1 MQEKYRLF
9 GPTVAAFSVAAAT
22 LLLQLVQTRIFS
34 VVYWNHIVYF
44 IVSVALLGFGI
55 SGTWMSFG
63 KDSRLARVLTVPL
76 AGFLFFISTLISS
89 LAMTQLDVNT
99 AAIATSKANQWLLY
113 LTYACAVL
121 PYFFSGWILGL
132 VYRDYAEHM
141 NFLYFADLV
150 GAATGCMLFLVL
162 IHPLGAVTLVGIA
175 AALVTFPAFALNLRS
190 RVSLYGGLLC
200 AVVLAIVILF
210 QSEIDRNIQP
220 EKTKAIVSMYEISG
234 GQRPIEPSIELS
246 EWNPISRIDITGNV
260 RHRGEYRVFIDGDA
274 WTSLFLDRKS
284 PRTTWNHETECL
296 ITWASPYLLKQA
308 PDSVLVIGSGGG
320 VDVLNALRAEAKQ
333 IDAIE
338 INPTTARVVKEEF
351 KDDTKQI
358 FGRPEV
364 SVYNEEGRSF
374 VRRGGKQYDVIVMN
388 AIDTFAALSSGA
400 YVLSESYLYTVEAMK
415 DYITHLTPGGIL
427 NISRWKTPAESVRLF
442 TVMLEAMY
450 ELGYSNPE
458 SHLVAVFNPQN
469 GFIGIMASNQ
479 PFSEEHINIVRDHV
493 QRHKLEMVFPLRAG
507 DNAYAIQRTYKKYAE
522 LRNRGEELDTIAE
535 FNYDARPVWDDS
547 PFFFN
552 FLSVKQL
559 FMARYTSSA
568 SQILR
573 GGRASLTLFTLL
585 GLLTLAVV
593 LFMFLPL
600 LKRGR
605 AHIPRFTSW
614 LLYFMC
620 LGIAFIFVEIAL
632 MQRFSLLLGH
642 PARSLALVLA
652 TLLLFAGIG
661 SQMRGMLGIPLWVGM
676 AGGIVAIL
684 TAAFVYPHIVPL
696 VLGWELWQRGLVT
709 AAMVAPLGFFM
720 GMPFPEG
727 IRLVATHARDAVPW
741 MWGVNGGATVLGS
754 VLAIILAMATNF
766 TTVFVVAAAGYTLAL
781 YLFTRRL
788 QTIPA
793 P

>member
-1 MQEKYRLF
+1 M
-9 GPTVAAFSVAAAT
+9 AAAT

-34 VVYWNHIVYF
+34 VVYWNHVVYF
-44 IVSVALLGFGI
+44 IVSIALLGFGI

-76 AGFLFFISTLISS
+76 AAVLFFVSTLVSS
-89 LAMTQLDVNT
+89 LAMTQLDINT
-99 AAIATSKANQWLLY
+99 ASVATVKSNQYLLY

-150 GAATGCMLFLVL
+150 GAASGCFLFLAL
-162 IHPLGAVTLVGIA
+162 IGPLGAVTLVVIA
-175 AALVTFPAFALNLRS
+175 AGLVTLPALALNPRS
-190 RVSLYGGLLC
+190 RISLYGGAICL
-200 AVVLAIVILF
+200 ATAAAIVVF
-210 QSEIDRNIQP
+210 ERDIDRSIQP
-220 EKTKAIVSMYEISG
+220 EETKALVSLYKAAG
-234 GQRPIEPSIELS
+234 HVPAIEPSIEFS
-246 EWNPISRIDITGNV
+246 EWNSISRIDVTGSV
-260 RHRGEYRVFIDGDA
+260 RHPREKRIFIDGDA
-274 WTSLFLDRKS
+274 WTGMAVHWTHPPSD
-284 PRTTWNHETECL
+284 WNPERECL
-296 ITWASPYLLKQA
+296 ITWASPYLLIPK

-320 VDVLNALRAEAKQ
+320 VDVLNSLRANPSHV
-333 IDAIE
+333 DAVE
-338 INPTTARVVKEEF
+338 INPTTARIVKQEYGKQTKVV
-351 KDDTKQI
+351 

-364 SVYNEEGRSF
+364 DVHNEEGRSF
-374 VRRGGKQYDVIVMN
+374 VRRSGRQYDVIVMN
-388 AIDTFAALSSGA
+388 AIDTFAALNSGA

-450 ELGYSNPE
+450 ELGYETPE
-458 SHLVAVFNPQN
+458 RHILAVFNPFN
-469 GFIGIMASNQ
+469 GFIGIMAGNR
-479 PFSEEHINIVRDHV
+479 PFSDIQIETVREHAERN
-493 QRHKLEMVFPLRAG
+493 KLNMMFPVAQE
-507 DNAYAIQRTYKKYAE
+507 DMTYAIQKTYKQYAD
-522 LRNRGEELDTIAE
+522 LRQTGKQLDAVKQWE
-535 FNYDARPVWDDS
+535 FDARPVWDDS

-552 FLSVKQL
+552 FLSVRKL
-559 FMARYTSSA
+559 LMARYSSGA
-568 SQILR
+568 AEILR

-585 GLLTLAVV
+585 FWLTVAVLV
-593 LFMFLPL
+593 FMFLPL

-605 AHIPRFTSW
+605 ARIPRFPSW
-614 LLYFMC
+614 LVYFIC

-642 PARSLALVLA
+642 PARSLATVLA

-661 SQMRGMLGIPLWVGM
+661 SQMRATLRIPLAVGISGAIVTILV
-676 AGGIVAIL
+676 AG
-684 TAAFVYPHIVPL
+684 FVYPSIVPL
-696 VLGWELWQRGLVT
+696 TLGWPLWQRGVVT

-727 IRLVATHARDAVPW
+727 IRLVSIHGRDAVPW

-754 VLAIILAMATNF
+754 VLAIVLAMATNF
-766 TTVFVVAAAGYTLAL
+766 TTVFVSAAAVYALAL
-781 YLFTRRL
+781 FLFVRRL
-788 QTIPA
+788 SSIPA